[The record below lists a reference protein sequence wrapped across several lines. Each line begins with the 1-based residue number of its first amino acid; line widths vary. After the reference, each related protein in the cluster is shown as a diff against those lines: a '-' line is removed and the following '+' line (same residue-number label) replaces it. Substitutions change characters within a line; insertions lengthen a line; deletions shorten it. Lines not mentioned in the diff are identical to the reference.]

1 MATNQTDDDAQ
12 TGEND
17 TRTYPTHG
25 DGFWSDDKFRAAG
38 RYDY

>member
-12 TGEND
+12 TDD
-17 TRTYPTHG
+17 THTYPTHG
-25 DGFWSDDKFRAAG
+25 DGFWSDDKFRDSG